1 MKNKKG
7 VLILLILLLIITDF
21 VVVFIFKG
29 KTRKNVDIYND
40 IKLEEKNNKENDKML
55 NIVQEEVVPKEIK
68 ASVPIFMY
76 HFILDDYGN
85 YPDKENFLKVETLEE
100 QLKYISEN
108 NYQTIFVN
116 ELDKLYNYTKPVA
129 LTFDDCFV
137 YFYNNAFPL
146 FRKYKQKATLNIIY
160 NYINGENYLT
170 EAQIKEMI
178 DSGFISI
185 ESHTL
190 THADLVM
197 SNADKRRSEILSS
210 KEKIEN
216 KFAINLTTMCY
227 PYGKYNQDIINITKE
242 KYKYGLAMSGGMYYS
257 NKHDLYNIPRIYA
270 NRSMPLTTYIS
281 YLKKSDVSIKW

>member
-7 VLILLILLLIITDF
+7 VLILLILLLIITVF